1 MSEPDL
7 TMKILR
13 EKAENGDVESQF
25 NLGIQYQDGKG
36 VEQNFKEAVK
46 WYRKAAEQGDAD
58 AQNNL
63 GFMYEKGLGVERD
76 FDEATKWFHK
86 AAEQGDSDAQFN
98 LGEHYEKGLGVERDF
113 DEATK
118 WYRKASEQ
126 GDIEAQ
132 KRLENLIIS
141 QVESSNEPFIPDG
154 YKEILWPKNHRRK
167 CYRMA
172 FYGTFPLA
180 MFFLWAKGYSFQT
193 IATLI
198 FSFFLKYKSEKV

>member
-36 VEQNFKEAVK
+36 VEQNFKEAIK
-46 WYRKAAEQGDAD
+46 WYRE
-58 AQNNL
+58 
-63 GFMYEKGLGVERD
+63 
-76 FDEATKWFHK
+76 
-86 AAEQGDSDAQFN
+86 AAEQGDSDAQNN
-98 LGEHYEKGLGVERDF
+98 LGFMYEKGLGVERDF

-132 KRLENLIIS
+132 KRLQKLITS
-141 QVESSNEPFIPDG
+141 QVESPNEPFIPDG

-167 CYRMA
+167 CYRIA
-172 FYGTFPLA
+172 FYVTFPLA
-180 MFFLWAKGYSFQT
+180 MFFLWTKGYSFQA
-193 IATLI
+193 ISTLI